1 MSFYQVEKEDLYQ
14 NMDIFKKSVK
24 LPQTSTDCTRTDCT
38 GHVQS
43 MSTLIL

>member
-1 MSFYQVEKEDLYQ
+1 MGFYQVEKEDLCQ

-24 LPQTSTDCTRTDCT
+24 LPQTSTDCTR
-38 GHVQS
+38 HVQS